1 MSVQLF
7 SYGAAEEVTGS
18 RHFLQSDK
26 TLVMV
31 DCGAFQGKR
40 HDSYE
45 KNKVWPVEIDAKKID
60 ATILTHAHFDHCGM
74 LPKLI
79 ENGYQGSIIC
89 TAATRDLASIVLMD
103 SAKIQASDANYL
115 QKRATKQG
123 KTDPIEYPPLYNA
136 MDVVKTLST
145 FLTVGYERKFQ
156 LSSDMF
162 FQFYDAGHI
171 LGSGQA
177 HITIAEPGQE
187 DKTVLFTGDLGR
199 CNNPL
204 LRDPTI
210 APVADYVI
218 MESTYGDRLHE
229 NRDELMGHLA
239 TIINDTFDRQGKVVI
254 PSFAIERTQDLIYYL
269 HLLTIEGKIPPIPI
283 FIDSPMAI
291 NATNVFK
298 IHPECYDEG
307 ALDVFTAN
315 NKNPFEFDNLFYT
328 QNVED
333 SKSINDLKDSA
344 IIISANGMC
353 ENGRILHHLRNT
365 IEDERN
371 TILIIGYMGEGTLGR
386 AILDKHPEVNI
397 FGQPYRLNAEVAYLD
412 ALSAHADYE
421 EIWNYLSQMEYTKI
435 KTLFLVHGEEKAQ
448 KHLSSYLLQKGIKK
462 VQIVKYG
469 EQYTLT

>member
-1 MSVQLF
+1 MSVKLF

-26 TLVMV
+26 TFVMV

-40 HDSYE
+40 HASYE
-45 KNKVWPVEIDAKKID
+45 KNKVWPKEIDTKSID

-79 ENGYQGSIIC
+79 ENGYQGSVIC

-103 SAKIQASDANYL
+103 SAKIQASDATYL

-123 KTDPIEYPPLYNA
+123 KTEPINYPPLYNA
-136 MDVVKTLST
+136 LDVVKTLST
-145 FLTVGYERKFQ
+145 FITLGYERNFQ
-156 LSSDMF
+156 LGSDMAF
-162 FQFYDAGHI
+162 KFYDAGHI

-177 HITIAEPGQE
+177 FITVTEPNQ
-187 DKTVLFTGDLGR
+187 KPITVLFSGDLGR

-210 APVADYVI
+210 APTPNYVV

-229 NRDELMGHLA
+229 NRSELMGHLA
-239 TIINDTFDRQGKVVI
+239 NVINDTYDRGGKVVI

-269 HLLTIEGKIPPIPI
+269 HVLTIEGKIPNIPI

-298 IHPECYDEG
+298 IHPECYDDG

-333 SKSINDLKDSA
+333 SKSINDLTDSA

-371 TILIIGYMGEGTLGR
+371 TVLIIGYMGEGTLGR
-386 AILDKHPEVNI
+386 AILDHEPVVNI
-397 FGQPYRLNAEVAYLD
+397 FGQPYHLNAKVAYLD

-421 EIWNYLSQMEYTKI
+421 EIWHYLSKMEYTKI
-435 KTLFLVHGEEKAQ
+435 ETLFLVHGEHLAQ
-448 KHLSSYLLQKGIKK
+448 AYLADFLLKKGIKK